1 MFLSDSLSFLGSN
14 NQKQSV
20 VRRCSNMLAHTFTA
34 PKSKYGVSAAY
45 AAIFSLGIS
54 KKQVLASTIY

>member
-1 MFLSDSLSFLGSN
+1 
-14 NQKQSV
+14 
-20 VRRCSNMLAHTFTA
+20 MLAHTFTA

-54 KKQVLASTIY
+54 EKQVLASTIY

>member
-1 MFLSDSLSFLGSN
+1 
-14 NQKQSV
+14 
-20 VRRCSNMLAHTFTA
+20 MLAHTFTA

-45 AAIFSLGIS
+45 AAFFSSDIS